1 MKRREFIALV
11 GGAAAAWPLLARAQ
25 STTPRIGYF
34 GPDPTKGPLAA
45 AIYQAFMDEIQLQG
59 FTSGQNFALE
69 YRRLEQ
75 DEAALSRDVA
85 GLLQLNVDAFFT
97 DGTEPVLRAVVNATR
112 TVPVVM
118 IATNFDPFAR
128 GYVKS
133 LARPE
138 GNITGVFLR
147 QTELAEKQT
156 ELLLD
161 AVPGKQR
168 LGILWDAISADQ
180 MAAAERRAKI
190 FGMQVVALKLE
201 HPPYDF
207 DQAFRTLAENSPQM
221 LLVLSSPFFTAT
233 ARKLQIWRSPTDSRP
248 CAQPHFAVRCRDF
261 LCAIAHGFLAHTL
274 VPQTTQ
280 VVSVVIG
287 LHLFLLSSDV
297 ALALSNVP
305 RSHSC
310 GPTFGSCLGTVD
322 GLDFCSVDEWFRV
335 ARLDRCFRGGPLQG
349 SAYCPEQDT
358 ASYRYGIVRGA
369 RYGRNCHSRPGQV
382 GIAHAGDARWFYN
395 PELGC
400 EMVGGNLAVLRYC
413 RHFAFNERAERLVSV
428 AQLGSHRNGVL
439 YRSFRCRRGTLQCR
453 LVYRTP

>member
-1 MKRREFIALV
+1 VKRREFISLL
-11 GGAAAAWPLLARAQ
+11 GGAAAAWPLAARAQ

-34 GPDPTKGPLAA
+34 GPDPTTGPLAA

-59 FTSGQNFALE
+59 FTSGQNFAAE

-97 DGTEPVLRAVVNATR
+97 DGTEPALRAVVNATR

-168 LGILWDAISADQ
+168 LGMLWDAISADQ

-190 FGMQVVALKLE
+190 FGMQVVSLKLE

-221 LLVLSSPFFTAT
+221 LLVLSSPFFTAY
-233 ARKLQIWRSPTDSRP
+233 RSQIADLAISYRLPTMFIFKTYVE
-248 CAQPHFAVRCRDF
+248 A
-261 LCAIAHGFLAHTL
+261 G
-274 VPQTTQ
+274 
-280 VVSVVIG
+280 G
-287 LHLFLLSSDV
+287 LLSYGADLIAMHRQAAIQMAKILKGRKVGDIPIEQPNRFDLSV
-297 ALALSNVP
+297 NLKTAKALGLELSTSILV
-305 RSHSC
+305 RA
-310 GPTFGSCLGTVD
+310 
-322 GLDFCSVDEWFRV
+322 DEV
-335 ARLDRCFRGGPLQG
+335 I
-349 SAYCPEQDT
+349 E
-358 ASYRYGIVRGA
+358 
-369 RYGRNCHSRPGQV
+369 
-382 GIAHAGDARWFYN
+382 
-395 PELGC
+395 
-400 EMVGGNLAVLRYC
+400 
-413 RHFAFNERAERLVSV
+413 
-428 AQLGSHRNGVL
+428 
-439 YRSFRCRRGTLQCR
+439 
-453 LVYRTP
+453 

>member
-1 MKRREFIALV
+1 MDVVQGLAEAMRRRDFIAGV
-11 GGAAAAWPLLARAQ
+11 AGSWAAWPIAVRAQ

-34 GPDPTKGPLAA
+34 GADPTSGPLPA
-45 AIYQAFMDEIQLQG
+45 AIYQAFMDEIQLQA
-59 FTSGQNFALE
+59 GQNFAVE

-85 GLLQLNVDAFFT
+85 GLLKLNVDAFFT
-97 DGTEPVLRAVVNATR
+97 DGTEPALRAVVNATR

-190 FGMQVVALKLE
+190 FGIQVVSLKLE

-207 DQAFRTLAENSPQM
+207 DQAFRTLAENSPQT
-221 LLVLSSPFFTAT
+221 LLVLSSPFFTVY
-233 ARKLQIWRSPTDSRP
+233 RSQIADLAISYRLPTMFIFKTYVE
-248 CAQPHFAVRCRDF
+248 A
-261 LCAIAHGFLAHTL
+261 G
-274 VPQTTQ
+274 
-280 VVSVVIG
+280 G
-287 LHLFLLSSDV
+287 LLSYGADLIAMHRQAAIQMAKILKGRKV
-297 ALALSNVP
+297 GDIP
-305 RSHSC
+305 I
-310 GPTFGSCLGTVD
+310 
-322 GLDFCSVDEWFRV
+322 
-335 ARLDRCFRGGPLQG
+335 
-349 SAYCPEQDT
+349 EQPN
-358 ASYRYGIVRGA
+358 R
-369 RYGRNCHSRPGQV
+369 
-382 GIAHAGDARWFYN
+382 F
-395 PELGC
+395 E
-400 EMVGGNLAVLRYC
+400 LAVNLKT
-413 RHFAFNERAERLVSV
+413 AKTLGIELSTSILVRADEVIE
-428 AQLGSHRNGVL
+428 
-439 YRSFRCRRGTLQCR
+439 
-453 LVYRTP
+453 